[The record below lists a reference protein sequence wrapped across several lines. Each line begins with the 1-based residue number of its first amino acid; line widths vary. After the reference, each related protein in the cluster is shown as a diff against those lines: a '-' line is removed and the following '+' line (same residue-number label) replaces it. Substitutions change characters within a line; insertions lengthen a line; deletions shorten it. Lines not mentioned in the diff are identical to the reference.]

1 MIGGKSMV
9 KISDAEIEVMKV
21 IWEKKEVTSLEIIR
35 ELESHNW
42 NDNTIR
48 TLINRLIA
56 KKAVGIAKKEGKTYT
71 YVPLIKEDEYKAKR
85 TSNLLKQLYHGSVN
99 EMLLNFVDS
108 NELSKNELKNL
119 LDQIEDKIK

>member
-1 MIGGKSMV
+1 MI

-21 IWEKKEVTSLEIIR
+21 IWEKKEVTSLEIIQKLNDR
-35 ELESHNW
+35 NW

-85 TSNLLKQLYHGSVN
+85 TSNLIKQLHHGSFN

-108 NELSKNELKNL
+108 NELSKNELKDL
-119 LDQIEDKIK
+119 LQQIEDKIK

>member
-1 MIGGKSMV
+1 MI

-21 IWEKKEVTSLEIIR
+21 IWEKKEVTSLEIIQK
-35 ELESHNW
+35 LDDHNW

-71 YVPLIKEDEYKAKR
+71 YVPLIKEDGYKAKR
-85 TSNLLKQLYHGSVN
+85 TSSLIKQLHHGSLN

-108 NELSKNELKNL
+108 NELSKSELKNL
-119 LDQIEDKIK
+119 LQEIEEKIK